1 MSTCLPHLCSFPMP
15 LTPTIDIPSSAS
27 TLLLYFGDIVLVL
40 LVLDAVH
47 NDIESSLLCQQQP
60 EFIFCRVRGTACC
73 IARCHCLLTHID
85 PTFRLDAQARPDSR
99 GNVKYLLWHISTASQ
114 PWYDAAPVLHVPKP
128 LFWPF
133 VNSLATP
140 G

>member
-15 LTPTIDIPSSAS
+15 LTTTIDIPSSAS
-27 TLLLYFGDIVLVL
+27 KLLLYFGDIVLVL

-47 NDIESSLLCQQQP
+47 NDIESSLLCQQP

-128 LFWPF
+128 LFRPF

-140 G
+140 E